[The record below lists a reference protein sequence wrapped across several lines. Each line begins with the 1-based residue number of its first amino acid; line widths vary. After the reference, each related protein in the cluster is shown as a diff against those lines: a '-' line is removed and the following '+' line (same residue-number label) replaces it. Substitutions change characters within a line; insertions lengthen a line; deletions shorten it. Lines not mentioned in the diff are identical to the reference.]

1 MYSDGRIFI
10 TSLFSS
16 AQVFG
21 ERLEHLGHGPLRQLS
36 LILHMSSCQTDG
48 QQTHLVPGKK
58 YRAVSRAPSC
68 AVVEEQILF
77 MFSAIVLLSLVLRV
91 KIVSEMVVLRV
102 LKIVTK

>member
-1 MYSDGRIFI
+1 MYYDGRIFI

-16 AQVFG
+16 AQVFV

-36 LILHMSSCQTDG
+36 LILRMSSCQTDG
-48 QQTHLVPGKK
+48 QQAHLVPGKK
-58 YRAVSRAPSC
+58 YRAVSRAASC

-77 MFSAIVLLSLVLRV
+77 MFSAFVLLSLALHV
-91 KIVSEMVVLRV
+91 KIVSELVILSV